1 MRSTFIIYG
10 EGVIGLF
17 RIWDVFRTKLTWYLV
32 GCVVLSGICAFC
44 CGFLVVHFGLDF
56 VENQFDDTEK
66 NRTFQIKHMEDL
78 QSYVERNAITAA
90 KISEIKNWTND
101 NVYVYLSIYQ
111 NNKVVFNSDYAYS
124 DTDVV
129 VEEVEFEEDAVL
141 LDEQNLYRLELA
153 DGTVASV
160 DMFCYDYW
168 QYSYY
173 VWGVGVGLG
182 ILIFLTVFTH
192 LLRNKLKY
200 INDIEKEL
208 RILEG
213 GNLEYPITIKGED
226 ELGSLAHGIEQLRI
240 SVVDSMKK
248 EQQMLQANKELVT
261 SMSHDLRTPLTTLT
275 GYLEM
280 LNMEHITDE
289 EKRKHYLALSLDKTR
304 EIKELSDQLFEY
316 FLIYGED
323 TKRLK
328 VEPVN
333 AHALVM
339 DLVENQFLSLEEE
352 GFQIQ
357 FIDHLDEKSGN
368 CLINSQYM
376 QRVLNNILSNLEKYA
391 DKQSPIEIS
400 AGIEQNYLLLGVRNG
415 ICASRDVHE
424 STKIGLITC
433 ERIMKLHH
441 GGFQKFEVEGE
452 FTVRLTIPMERK

>member
-1 MRSTFIIYG
+1 MQSIFIIYG

-32 GCVVLSGICAFC
+32 GCVVLSGLCAFG
-44 CGFLVVHFGLDF
+44 CGFVIVHFGLDF
-56 VENQFDDTEK
+56 VENQFDDMET

-78 QSYVERNAITAA
+78 QSYVEWHAITAA
-90 KISEIKNWTND
+90 NISEIKNWTND

-111 NNKVVFNSDYAYS
+111 NNKVIFNSDYAYS

-129 VEEVEFEEDAVL
+129 VEDIEPEEDTTL

-226 ELGSLAHGIEQLRI
+226 ELGNLAHGIEQLRI

-339 DLVENQFLSLEEE
+339 DLVENQFLGLEEE

-357 FIDHLDEKSGN
+357 FINHLDEKSGN

-376 QRVLNNILSNLEKYA
+376 QRVLNNILSNLDKYA
-391 DKQSPIEIS
+391 DKQAPIEIS
-400 AGIEQNYLLLGVRNG
+400 AGIEQGYLLLGVRNG
-415 ICASRDVHE
+415 ICADRDVHE

-452 FTVRLTIPMERK
+452 FTARLSIPMERK